1 MIRDLMLR
9 GIRQQVFFK
18 VTSLNCRLAIP
29 ENLISEL
36 PVPSYTGKISWETFA
51 F

>member
-36 PVPSYTGKISWETFA
+36 PLPSYTGKISWETFA